1 MFLVMKIRKNIQS
14 MLKKQE
20 KHIDLLL
27 IGEEGKSHY
36 VLTKDF
42 DTFVYDH
49 TLHHGIKNFMFLIV
63 YMLLI

>member
-1 MFLVMKIRKNIQS
+1 MF
-14 MLKKQE
+14 KKQE

-42 DTFVYDH
+42 DTFVYDD